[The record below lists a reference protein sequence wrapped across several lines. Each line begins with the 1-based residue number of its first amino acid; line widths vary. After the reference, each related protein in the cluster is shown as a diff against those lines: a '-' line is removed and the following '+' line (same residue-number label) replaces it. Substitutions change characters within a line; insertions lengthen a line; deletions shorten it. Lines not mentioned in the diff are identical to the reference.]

1 MTKQHQPRHCLP
13 IKPDRPQVNWAQHF
27 LLSKRILKP
36 TTSKVVFNM
45 FFRAG
50 SLTEIFFFGWGEA
63 LCFESDIGILMS
75 VGYREWY
82 LAVVVRLDCTR
93 RKEAVPGVPGRWLIW
108 TTYCRQGTAQYS
120 HNQFYWKIFQK
131 IISSEEKCEYI
142 EPCSQEYLEIDL
154 RGQHVISSVVVQG
167 RYANGL
173 GQEYAEYF
181 VMMYWRERGE
191 AGAWVEYRE
200 GNNRLLP
207 ANNNTYQAVET
218 RLRGGRVLTSKVRW
232 EPKYFPR

>member
-1 MTKQHQPRHCLP
+1 M
-13 IKPDRPQVNWAQHF
+13 
-27 LLSKRILKP
+27 
-36 TTSKVVFNM
+36 
-45 FFRAG
+45 
-50 SLTEIFFFGWGEA
+50 
-63 LCFESDIGILMS
+63 
-75 VGYREWY
+75 
-82 LAVVVRLDCTR
+82 
-93 RKEAVPGVPGRWLIW
+93 
-108 TTYCRQGTAQYS
+108 
-120 HNQFYWKIFQK
+120 
-131 IISSEEKCEYI
+131 
-142 EPCSQEYLEIDL
+142 QEYLEIDL

-232 EPKYFPR
+232 EPKYFPG